1 MPIIETVEQLADFL
15 EQNEEWRRRIYS
27 ILVPRELA
35 RLPAEFDE
43 FRAETRREFDSMRAE
58 MRKGF
63 EQLRAEIR
71 AGDEQIRAEM
81 RENSERVEQKIQKN
95 TDAIAKLKGISLEQ
109 RYRNRARALFG
120 RYFRDVRVIDW
131 IDLEEPLEAVAPL
144 TEKEREELSVV
155 DLLVRGRRKTD
166 GQEVVLLIE
175 VSWVIVPNDVDRA
188 VQRAKILLQRGV
200 VATPVVAG
208 REIDDEAREAAR
220 TANCALVM
228 DGRFEVDQPLRG
240 A

>member
-95 TDAIAKLKGISLEQ
+95 TDAIAKLKGGTTGSSCAP
-109 RYRNRARALFG
+109 NRERA
-120 RYFRDVRVIDW
+120 
-131 IDLEEPLEAVAPL
+131 
-144 TEKEREELSVV
+144 
-155 DLLVRGRRKTD
+155 
-166 GQEVVLLIE
+166 
-175 VSWVIVPNDVDRA
+175 
-188 VQRAKILLQRGV
+188 
-200 VATPVVAG
+200 
-208 REIDDEAREAAR
+208 
-220 TANCALVM
+220 
-228 DGRFEVDQPLRG
+228 
-240 A
+240 